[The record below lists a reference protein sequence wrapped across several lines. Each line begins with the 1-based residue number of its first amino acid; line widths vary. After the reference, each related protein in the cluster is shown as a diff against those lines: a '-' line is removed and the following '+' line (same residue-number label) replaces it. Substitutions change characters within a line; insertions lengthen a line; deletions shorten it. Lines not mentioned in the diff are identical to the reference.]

1 MKNNQ
6 ESAYIGQEFLLW
18 IYWKSCEEG
27 TLSLEDLGLGEINIS
42 VEEVIDLV
50 SIKGD
55 GYSETIKSTD
65 IAELDSVRESIRLG
79 RLPSLIKLRIISNHL
94 EWFFQIKANPFKV
107 SSVKL
112 PLTGEKDETEMI
124 SQRLESLT
132 KLDLIMQALFNT
144 FILEREE
151 SSFTESM
158 KTFLG
163 L

>member
-1 MKNNQ
+1 MKNNT
-6 ESAYIGQEFLLW
+6 ETAYIGQEFLLW
-18 IYWKSCEEG
+18 LYWKSCEDG
-27 TLSLEDLGLGEINIS
+27 TFSLDNLGLGELNIS

-79 RLPSLIKLRIISNHL
+79 RLPALIKVRIISNHL
-94 EWFFQIKANPFKV
+94 EWFFQLKASPFRI

-112 PLTGEKDETEMI
+112 PLTGEKDDSEMI
-124 SQRLESLT
+124 SQRLASLT
-132 KLDLIMQALFNT
+132 KLDLIMKALFNT
-144 FILEREE
+144 FLIEREE
-151 SSFTESM
+151 SEFTGNI

>member
-6 ESAYIGQEFLLW
+6 EAAYMGQEFLLW
-18 IYWKSCEEG
+18 LYWKSCEEG
-27 TLSLEDLGLGEINIS
+27 TFSLDDLGLGEINIS

-65 IAELDSVRESIRLG
+65 IAELDSIRESIKLG

-94 EWFFQIKANPFKV
+94 EWFFQLKANPFRM

-112 PLTGEKDETEMI
+112 PLTGEKDEKEMI
-124 SQRLESLT
+124 SQRLESAT
-132 KLDLIMQALFNT
+132 KLDLIMKALFNT
-144 FILEREE
+144 FVMEREE
-151 SSFTESM
+151 KTFVDEM
-158 KTFLG
+158 KEFLG

>member
-6 ESAYIGQEFLLW
+6 EAAYIGQEFLLW

-27 TLSLEDLGLGEINIS
+27 TFSLENLGLGEINIS

-79 RLPSLIKLRIISNHL
+79 RLPALIKLRIISNHL
-94 EWFFQIKANPFKV
+94 EWFFQIKSNPFRI

-124 SQRLESLT
+124 SQRLQSLT
-132 KLDLIMQALFNT
+132 KLDLIMKALFNT
-144 FILEREE
+144 FIIEREE
-151 SSFTESM
+151 PEFIAEI
-158 KTFLG
+158 KDFLG